1 MLEYRGNTYQTGNAT
16 PNDAR
21 KVLKSLVRAGAVKGS
36 ITKGANYGDLDIL
49 CGELRKR
56 KVYFVTF
63 IELDIINADVIMKAK
78 DGNPMFFYE
87 I

>member
-1 MLEYRGNTYQTGNAT
+1 MVEYRGNTYQTGNGT

-21 KVLKSLVRAGAVKGS
+21 KVLKALVKAGAANGS
-36 ITKGANYGDLDIL
+36 IAK
-49 CGELRKR
+49 GELYAEQAVLGGTLRLRKE
-56 KVYFVTF
+56 YFVTF
-63 IELDIINADVIMKAK
+63 TELGIINADVIVKAN

>member
-1 MLEYRGNTYQTGNAT
+1 MVEYRGNTYQTGNGT

-21 KVLKSLVRAGAVKGS
+21 KVLKALVRAGAVKGS

-49 CGELRKR
+49 CGELKKR
-56 KVYFVTF
+56 KVYFATF
-63 IELDIINADVIMKAK
+63 IELGIINADVIMRAE
-78 DGNPMFFYE
+78 DSNPMFFYE

>member
-1 MLEYRGNTYQTGNAT
+1 MVEYRGNTYQTGNAT

-21 KVLKSLVRAGAVKGS
+21 KVLKALVRAGAVKGS

-49 CGELRKR
+49 SGEFRKR

>member
-1 MLEYRGNTYQTGNAT
+1 MVEYRGNTYQVGNAT

-21 KVLKSLVRAGAVKGS
+21 KVLKALVRAGATKGS
-36 ITKGANYGDLDIL
+36 ISKGANYGDLDIL
-49 CGELRKR
+49 SGELRKR

-63 IELDIINADVIMKAK
+63 IELGIINADVIIKAK

>member
-1 MLEYRGNTYQTGNAT
+1 MLEYRGNTYQTGNGT

-21 KVLKSLVRAGAVKGS
+21 KVLKALVRAGAVKGS
-36 ITKGANYGDLDIL
+36 ISKGANYGDLDIL
-49 CGELRKR
+49 SGELRKR

-63 IELDIINADVIMKAK
+63 IELGIINADVIMKAE